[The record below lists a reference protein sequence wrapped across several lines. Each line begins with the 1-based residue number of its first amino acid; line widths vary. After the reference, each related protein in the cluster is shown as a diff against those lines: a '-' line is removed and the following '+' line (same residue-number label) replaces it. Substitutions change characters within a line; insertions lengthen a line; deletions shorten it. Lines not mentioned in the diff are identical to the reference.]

1 LMMLRFTLEDMED
14 TWPKDQY
21 TVLQNSSV
29 GKVTRADDR
38 T

>member
-1 LMMLRFTLEDMED
+1 MMLRFTHENVEG
-14 TWPKDQY
+14 TWLKDQD